1 MFSFFDLIK
10 ISGRE
15 DTSIKVSEPR
25 ESQLETNLVR
35 DSSSP
40 FFSFFLQQIGT
51 ILANILAQN
60 ANKLLNQNITH
71 TKNSY
76 NEVFDHYSS
85 ISKVVTVDTTEQLHP
100 PKIVHIF

>member
-1 MFSFFDLIK
+1 MLLVCYILSVISFFDLIK

-40 FFSFFLQQIGT
+40 FFLQQIGT

-60 ANKLLNQNITH
+60 A
-71 TKNSY
+71 
-76 NEVFDHYSS
+76 
-85 ISKVVTVDTTEQLHP
+85 
-100 PKIVHIF
+100 